1 MIVDDSYI
9 IVGSANINERS
20 MAGTRDSE
28 MAVSSWRMI
37 ILMIS
42 NKQKFN
48 FQQQRQFIKLVFSFQ
63 SWCWVVV
70 LLWLKRLIFLET
82 LITSH
87 FSWAAGNLTSPD
99 QTVWARC
106 LLHNSSLAHFWNRVG
121 ENLSWN
127 SIPAFSWAKHS
138 FTHCDSAFP
147 NHFKTSP
154 NHQNQNIPISCIW
167 DVFVKGCYFWVDLH
181 QKYFFSGLHQKIR
194 ILSIGIG
201 IWHSNPWNSSPILG
215 TWVTSRVAKIIR
227 VHLPTFTLKTG
238 IISSCSLNLLWHLRY
253 SVTNVS
259 RCTCSECHCGPST
272 WKRGRRF
279 SENQNPLSA
288 PNESMRWAGRTG
300 KSTTTTT
307 TSCQKRLFLTDIFW
321 DTQSRLQVLASFN
334 TSNTKI
340 QVETNGDIKNLE
352 GFVKFPDYP
361 PKAKVIT
368 WPVVFSLDLSPIIA
382 WLPC

>member
-1 MIVDDSYI
+1 MHLGCICKGVLFLSGPPPKI
-9 IVGSANINERS
+9 FLQWPPPKNTNIEYRNRNL
-20 MAGTRDSE
+20 T
-28 MAVSSWRMI
+28 
-37 ILMIS
+37 
-42 NKQKFN
+42 
-48 FQQQRQFIKLVFSFQ
+48 FQ
-63 SWCWVVV
+63 S
-70 LLWLKRLIFLET
+70 LE
-82 LITSH
+82 LESD
-87 FSWAAGNLTSPD
+87 SW
-99 QTVWARC
+99 
-106 LLHNSSLAHFWNRVG
+106 
-121 ENLSWN
+121 NLSYK
-127 SIPAFSWAKHS
+127 SSG
-138 FTHCDSAFP
+138 
-147 NHFKTSP
+147 
-154 NHQNQNIPISCIW
+154 QN
-167 DVFVKGCYFWVDLH
+167 
-181 QKYFFSGLHQKIR
+181 
-194 ILSIGIG
+194 
-201 IWHSNPWNSSPILG
+201 NPL
-215 TWVTSRVAKIIR
+215 
-227 VHLPTFTLKTG
+227 TFTLRTG

-307 TSCQKRLFLTDIFW
+307 TSCQKKLFLTDIFW
-321 DTQSRLQVLASFN
+321 DTQSRLQVLLASFN